1 MIDFSES
8 RKGIDK
14 NWRLRQ
20 TFKILI
26 DKFLDL
32 AYLESL
38 MKAHRKSLYENF
50 KLLNEIQTK
59 IQTKIQITLTISR
72 KVSKILN

>member
-59 IQTKIQITLTISR
+59 IQITLTISR